1 MPKNFLLYKSRK
13 KSHWALIAGF
23 YLLTCGALAA
33 TADQLLNDGCALN
46 AVLGVESSGG
56 RTDVVNPR
64 STAMGRQQIT
74 LNTMVA
80 IGAANCTTSRPGPCP
95 VREDAFG
102 VAGVANRDQYATINQ
117 EFFRGLQVNS
127 WQDVLTGPD
136 ALAAQQ
142 RMERAYFSS
151 NVAAAERAGLMQ
163 YAGNSNNALGIP
175 MNNGA
180 MLQCL
185 QAGVGNCRSM
195 LENGTAM
202 SGSAAE
208 IRHSIDKAGR
218 TYNPTGD
225 CPASNLDDGV
235 RDPNR
240 AVESNVTDALYCNP
254 EVLKLIQEQGAQ
266 EVDRRVSLAADSRT
280 GYTLIGG
287 DGVFDAAF
295 DGGAGGSSDAARY
308 LKKTSI
314 GGDQGSFRG
323 LSCLKDLLNSGGSIM
338 FSPPNLMGL
347 LQALENAACA
357 QLRQLV
363 SNATRPLN
371 QSLYRNAS
379 LDGFFPGAG
388 LGSMGLG
395 GIGGMGGV
403 RVGAGPGYS
412 GFNAGTTNGMFGE
425 SSSNFRMNLD
435 GSGGYNQ
442 PDFRAAKQSN
452 MGRSLFEFMSGG
464 GR

>member
-1 MPKNFLLYKSRK
+1 MLKCVFFAHKRK
-13 KSHWALIAGF
+13 KPHWALVASFCLMTG
-23 YLLTCGALAA
+23 GALASA
-33 TADQLLNDGCALN
+33 ADQLLNDGCALS

-80 IGAANCTTSRPGPCP
+80 IGAANCTTGRPGACP

-102 VAGVANRDQYATINQ
+102 VSGVANRDQYATVNR
-117 EFFRGLQVNS
+117 EFFQGLQVNS

-151 NVAAAERAGLMQ
+151 NVAAAERAGLMR

-195 LENGTAM
+195 MENGTAM
-202 SGSAAE
+202 SGSASE
-208 IRHSIDKAGR
+208 IRHSIDRAGR
-218 TYNPTGD
+218 TYSPTGD

-254 EVLKLIQEQGAQ
+254 EVLRLIQEQGGQ

-287 DGVFDAAF
+287 DGVMDAAF
-295 DGGAGGSSDAARY
+295 DGGSSASSDATR
-308 LKKTSI
+308 LLRRTSI
-314 GGDQGSFRG
+314 GSDTGSFRG
-323 LSCLKDLLNSGGSIM
+323 LSCLRDLLNSGGSIM
-338 FSPPNLMGL
+338 FSPPNLLGL

-379 LDGFFPGAG
+379 LDGFFPGSG

-412 GFNAGTTNGMFGE
+412 GFNVGSTNGILGE
-425 SSSNFRMNLD
+425 GSSNFRVSPD
-435 GSGGYNQ
+435 GSTSHNQ
-442 PDFRAAKQSN
+442 YGPRGRSSI
-452 MGRSLFEFMSGG
+452 GRSLFEF
-464 GR
+464 